1 VKRAILITTLCAALG
16 SGLVRA
22 QFGFGVTV
30 FDPTNWLE
38 AINQLRQLEAQYRQ
52 LVQTYMVV
60 RGQYDLMIN
69 MARRIPVAMS
79 IRYRAIVTP
88 WRYPSA
94 TNTYGTTGG
103 WMSAVNTGLGA
114 PSGYFESA
122 ERLAAYGAAMGS
134 VPADQRDRLMK
145 RYATIE
151 LTDGANQ
158 HGIEAVG
165 ALRRNAPAVET
176 AIQGLEDDSLSA
188 NPDYNT
194 EIGVLNK
201 INAATVIALRN
212 GQDTNKLLVSLAEQQ
227 VIEAKRKRDAEVKA
241 IHTHIRLMR
250 DGRAVVNAQAANW
263 TAEMLGYRL

>member
-1 VKRAILITTLCAALG
+1 MKRTILIAAALAAL
-16 SGLVRA
+16 SAGLARA
-22 QFGFGVTV
+22 QFGFGITV
-30 FDPTNWLE
+30 FDPTNWAE

-52 LVQTYMVV
+52 LVQTYNVV

-69 MARRIPVAMS
+69 MARRIPVAMAT
-79 IRYRAIVTP
+79 RYRAALTP

-103 WMSAVNTGLGA
+103 WIAAVNSGLNA
-114 PSGYFESA
+114 ASGYFESS
-122 ERLAAYGAAMGS
+122 ERLLAYGAAMGN

-165 ALRRNAPAVET
+165 ALRRNASAVET
-176 AIQGLEDDSLSA
+176 AIQGLEDDSLSS

-194 EIGVLNK
+194 EVGVLNK

-241 IHTHIRLMR
+241 INTHIRLMR
-250 DGRAVVNAQAANW
+250 DGRAVINAQSSNW
-263 TAEMLGYRL
+263 AAEMLGYRL

>member
-1 VKRAILITTLCAALG
+1 VKRTFLIAAAFVGL
-16 SGLVRA
+16 SAGLVRA
-22 QFGFGVTV
+22 QFGFGITV
-30 FDPTNWLE
+30 FDPTNWVE

-60 RGQYDLMIN
+60 RGQYDHMIN
-69 MARRIPVAMS
+69 MARRIPVAMAT
-79 IRYRAIVTP
+79 RYRAALTP

-103 WMSAVNTGLGA
+103 WMAAVNSGLSVA
-114 PSGYFESA
+114 TGYFESA
-122 ERLAAYGAAMGS
+122 ERLLAYGAAMGN

-145 RYATIE
+145 RYATVE

-165 ALRRNAPAVET
+165 ALRRNALAVET

-188 NPDYNT
+188 DPNYNT
-194 EIGVLNK
+194 EVGVLNK

-227 VIEAKRKRDAEVKA
+227 VVDSKRRRDAEVKA
-241 IHTHIRLMR
+241 INTHILLMR
-250 DGRAVVNAQAANW
+250 DGRGVIDAQSSSW
-263 TAEMLGYRL
+263 TAELLGYRL